1 MTTASASAAAPA
13 SASASAPRIDGR
25 NARRDRNSEAVLDA
39 VHELFAEGNLVPSA
53 EDVAQRSGISLRSVY
68 RYFEDMDAL
77 LRAAIAR
84 RVAKVEHLFVLPDL
98 GVGPV
103 DDRVERF
110 VAHRLVLYDRLAPTV
125 RAALL
130 RAPQTPPIAE
140 VLASRRKQLLKQA
153 EEHFAPEL
161 SRLGKTRGAMVLS
174 CVDALCQFE
183 SMEHLRVQRRLSAA
197 RARATLIA
205 GVTTLLTC
213 TP

>member
-1 MTTASASAAAPA
+1 MTTSSAQALP
-13 SASASAPRIDGR
+13 PRVDGR

-39 VHELFAEGNLVPSA
+39 VHELFAEGNLVPTA
-53 EDVAQRSGISLRSVY
+53 EDVAQRSGVSLRSVY
-68 RYFEDMDAL
+68 RYFEDMEAL

-98 GVGPV
+98 GVGPFP
-103 DDRVERF
+103 DRVERF

-130 RAPQTPPIAE
+130 RAPQAPPIGE
-140 VLASRRKQLLKQA
+140 VLAARRRQLLKQA

-161 SRLGKTRGAMVLS
+161 AQLGKVRGPMMLS

-197 RARATLIA
+197 RARATLIT
-205 GVTTLLTC
+205 GVTTLLTG
-213 TP
+213 PP